1 MPLLGLFG
9 ISNDGLNLA
18 VNLLVVFL
26 VIVYLALIVW
36 TFLDSRRRI
45 EDSWLVACATAASVF
60 PFVGAM
66 VYSILRPPEFIEDR
80 KERELEIRAAELRV
94 RQLGEQSCP
103 NCKFP
108 VERSYLRCPNCEARL
123 KDPCPSCSKPIDPRW
138 AMCPYCET
146 PIRRRAPEPRQR
158 AQRRA
163 RSEREPP
170 SRAAREA
177 AREQAR
183 SGRETRQSQEAAPA
197 RPQKRSKARP
207 TASSRSADGTRS
219 PLSAPRSGSPAPRSG
234 SSESRPAGTDSKQTG
249 ERQPVRS
256 QSRGTEKPSS

>member
-26 VIVYLALIVW
+26 VVVYLALIVW
-36 TFLDSRRRI
+36 TFLDARRRI
-45 EDSWLVACATAASVF
+45 EDSWLVACATAASFF

-80 KERELEIRAAELRV
+80 KERELEIRAAQLRV
-94 RQLGEQSCP
+94 KQLGEQSCP
-103 NCKFP
+103 NCEFP
-108 VERSYLRCPNCEARL
+108 VERNYLRCPNCEARL

-146 PIRRRAPEPRQR
+146 PIKRRAPERRPRG
-158 AQRRA
+158 RRA
-163 RSEREPP
+163 RSDREPP

-183 SGRETRQSQEAAPA
+183 SGREARASQQPAPQRQAA
-197 RPQKRSKARP
+197 RSKARSP
-207 TASSRSADGTRS
+207 AAGRQGGDGRSAPPPPSRKSSSGSGSAGADSKQAAERRAVRSSRS
-219 PLSAPRSGSPAPRSG
+219 
-234 SSESRPAGTDSKQTG
+234 G
-249 ERQPVRS
+249 EKRTS
-256 QSRGTEKPSS
+256 